1 MHISIR
7 PCPRFLH
14 STPSRV
20 RCPSLVDVS
29 SSSDKSTVPPHR
41 THRSNYRSFP
51 RPPAPTSPPHTTTT
65 TQPPPSPPTPHHHVL
80 ALFSVSCP
88 VHQLSCT
95 RSHDHGPRTNA
106 KNSPNTPPPPS
117 TSTASTP
124 PPRHTSSSTTRS
136 LLRVKPS
143 TRRDRA
149 YLVRDH

>member
-1 MHISIR
+1 MPALFALDAFPCAMPLPRRRFVFFRQLHCAISPDSSIK
-7 PCPRFLH
+7 PPFPPTSTCSSF
-14 STPSRV
+14 TPSHHHHY
-20 RCPSLVDVS
+20 
-29 SSSDKSTVPPHR
+29 PH
-41 THRSNYRSFP
+41 
-51 RPPAPTSPPHTTTT
+51 
-65 TQPPPSPPTPHHHVL
+65 PPTPHHHVL